1 MDFYV
6 FPARLFALSSPVM
19 PWPSARES
27 PYIFLDFIF
36 ETAVVF
42 LEKRGYAP
50 GVFHAKGPGRSGRK
64 NATM

>member
-6 FPARLFALSSPVM
+6 FPARIFALSSPVM
-19 PWPSARES
+19 LRLSARRS
-27 PYIFLDFIF
+27 FYISLDFIF

-42 LEKRGYAP
+42 LEKRRHAP